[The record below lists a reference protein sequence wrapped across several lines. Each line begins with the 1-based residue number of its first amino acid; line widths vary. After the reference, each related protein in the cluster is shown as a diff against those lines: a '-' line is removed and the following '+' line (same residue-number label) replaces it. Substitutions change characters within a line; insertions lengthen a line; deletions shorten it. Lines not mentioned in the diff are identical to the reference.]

1 MDFGNAKRF
10 LSEGDDF
17 LLSTHVNADGDA
29 IGSLLAVAEIVT
41 LAGKSFRAV
50 LHDRNVDPK
59 YRFLPGFGR
68 IESYR
73 PSIHSAPAA
82 SVILVDA
89 PSVSRIGNVAAMIAD
104 RARILNIDH
113 HASNTR
119 FGRVN
124 LVDDGAC
131 ATAEILY
138 HLAGSLRIPIDGR
151 MATQLYTG
159 IMFDTGRF
167 RYSTLGR
174 AFPVA
179 GAMIRLG
186 AEPERIAEAVYGQK
200 SFHSIKALG
209 EALASLE
216 LHFDDRAALM
226 HLPYRAIRSSPDL
239 DGIVDYAIS
248 VVGVRVAA
256 LLKEQKPGQ
265 YRISLRSRGTLDVNG
280 LAQSFG
286 GGGHP
291 NASGCCIDG
300 DLESVAAVLL
310 KAIRK
315 ALSRTEATRRRGK
328 DGSPSKAHV
337 RSERR

>member
-1 MDFGNAKRF
+1 MDFRNARRF

-17 LLSTHVNADGDA
+17 LISTHVNADGDA
-29 IGSLLAVAEIVT
+29 IGSLLAVAEILA
-41 LAGKSFRAV
+41 LAGKPFRAV
-50 LHDRNVDPK
+50 LHDRTVDPK
-59 YRFLPGFGR
+59 YRFLPGFER
-68 IESYR
+68 IEPYR
-73 PSIHSAPAA
+73 PSVHRRPAS
-82 SVILVDA
+82 SVILVDV
-89 PSVSRIGNVAAMIAD
+89 PSVSRIGSVAGLIAGG
-104 RARILNIDH
+104 ARLLNIDH
-113 HASNTR
+113 HASNVR

-124 LVDDGAC
+124 LVDEGAC

-138 HLAGSLRIPIDGR
+138 LLARSLRIRIDGR

-159 IMFDTGRF
+159 VMFDTGRF
-167 RYSTLGR
+167 RYSNLGR

-179 GAMIRLG
+179 GALIELG
-186 AEPERIAEAVYGQK
+186 ADPERIAEAVYGQK

-216 LHFDDRAALM
+216 LHFDGRAAIM
-226 HLPYRAIRSSPDL
+226 HLPFRAIRSSPDL

-265 YRISLRSRGTLDVNG
+265 YRISLRSRGALDVNG

-291 NASGCCIDG
+291 NAAGCCIDG
-300 DLESVAAVLL
+300 ELESVAAGLL

-315 ALSRTEATRRRGK
+315 ALPRSEAARPRGK
-328 DGSPSKAHV
+328 DGPRSGAPV
-337 RSERR
+337 RRDGR